1 MRIGSMVAATA
12 AALLLAPGARAQ
24 EVIKPTT
31 TTTTTATRLAAP
43 TGLAARQLADGR
55 ILVTWKPVAGAV
67 GYSVWRSVPPTA
79 VALVSEGQTDT
90 SYYDADVKAGSY
102 YYYLVAALSA
112 GGGVGMKAGPPPVNA
127 TTSATTST
135 TSTGDASLEIRRLV
149 PNEIGDGV
157 WITVYAPGR
166 AGQRIVLERAV
177 VTTTKLDWQ
186 ERIRSQLPLRVADSL
201 SGFGDRFTDVPAGT
215 TLRWR
220 AFAIDS
226 AGVRSAPATSSDFT
240 VPQYATTI
248 ASSTPTAA
256 STTPL
261 GNVVVSMATPVSL
274 RIGATASLTNALG
287 GMTARRWVSLQEG
300 IATVDASGVATGRAA
315 GQAQVVAIGLAADG
329 SVRVSVV
336 RVTVTQ

>member
-1 MRIGSMVAATA
+1 VRIGSTIAAAA
-12 AALLLAPGARAQ
+12 AALTVAPCVRAQ

-31 TTTTTATRLAAP
+31 TTTATATRLAAP
-43 TGLAARQLADGR
+43 TGLSARQLSDGR

-67 GYSVWRSVPPTA
+67 GYSIWRSVPPSGTT
-79 VALVSEGQTDT
+79 LVSEGQTDT
-90 SYYDADVKAGSY
+90 AYYDGDVKAGSY
-102 YYYLVAALSA
+102 HYYLVAALSA

-127 TTSATTST
+127 TMSTTST
-135 TSTGDASLEIRRLV
+135 ASTGDASLEIRRLV

-166 AGQRIVLERAV
+166 AGQRVVLERAV

-201 SGFGDRFTDVPAGT
+201 TGFGDRFTDVPAGT

-240 VPQYATTI
+240 VPQYATTT
-248 ASSTPTAA
+248 ASSTPTTA

-274 RIGATASLTNALG
+274 RIGATASLTTALG
-287 GMTARRWVSLQEG
+287 GMTARRWVSLHEG
-300 IATVDASGVATGRAA
+300 IATVDAMGTATGRAA

-329 SVRVSVV
+329 SVRVTVV

>member
-1 MRIGSMVAATA
+1 MHKNRFAIAAVG
-12 AALLLAPGARAQ
+12 AALLFAQRAQGQ
-24 EVIKPTT
+24 EVIKPT

-43 TGLAARQLADGR
+43 TGLAARQLSDGR
-55 ILVTWKPVAGAV
+55 ILLTWKPVAGAV
-67 GYSVWRSVPPTA
+67 RYSIWRSVPPSGTT
-79 VALVSEGQTDT
+79 VVSEGQTDT
-90 SYYDADVKAGSY
+90 AYYDGDVKAGSY
-102 YYYLVAALSA
+102 HYYLVAALSA
-112 GGGVGMKAGPPPVNA
+112 GGGGGMKAGPPPVNA

-157 WITVYAPGR
+157 WITVFAPGR

-226 AGVRSAPATSSDFT
+226 AGVRSAPATSSDFI
-240 VPQYATTI
+240 VPQHATTT
-248 ASSTPTAA
+248 ASATPTTA

-261 GNVVVSMATPVSL
+261 GNVVVSMATPVAL
-274 RIGATASLTNALG
+274 RVGATASLSGTLGWSAL
-287 GMTARRWVSLQEG
+287 RWVSLDEG
-300 IATVDASGVATGRAA
+300 VATVDASGTLTARTGGRA
-315 GQAQVVAIGLAADG
+315 QILAIGRATDG
-329 SVRVSVV
+329 SA
-336 RVTVTQ
+336 RVTLVQVTVRP